1 MEPLKDFDRS
11 LFGGSPKEVPE
22 VYRERSPITYVENMR
37 MPLMILAGE
46 NDPRCPIR
54 QINNYIQKLEE
65 LGRPP
70 AVYRFDA
77 GHRSLVI
84 EETIKQVEA
93 QIAFVAKH
101 LGTPEP
107 R

>member
-1 MEPLKDFDRS
+1 
-11 LFGGSPKEVPE
+11 
-22 VYRERSPITYVENMR
+22 
-37 MPLMILAGE
+37 
-46 NDPRCPIR
+46 
-54 QINNYIQKLEE
+54 
-65 LGRPP
+65 
-70 AVYRFDA
+70 VYRFDA